1 MTEEEPTDSYYMR
14 KIYTHSQYKELIAK
28 RDEEDKT
35 NWLTMK
41 EKAEFKAKHV
51 SAIQSLI
58 CYKALDWTGS
68 EAIAQNNYYSLNHL
82 KYL

>member
-1 MTEEEPTDSYYMR
+1 
-14 KIYTHSQYKELIAK
+14 
-28 RDEEDKT
+28 
-35 NWLTMK
+35 MK